1 MEFVKANTTGFKE
14 ATDEAASKA
23 TGKATSN
30 ATGAATG
37 TGALRGVGRAL
48 RRTGTL
54 AATAGLLT
62 AGLLTGPAVA
72 AGPAGR
78 ADSTQ
83 PAAFAACAFYSGNA
97 LTVYGQHGDRV
108 KQAQCLLANR
118 HYLTWKDVT
127 GNFGAKSRSA
137 VKKFQTAHH
146 LDADGKVGKGT
157 WRALYS

>member
-1 MEFVKANTTGFKE
+1 MKANTTGFKE
-14 ATDEAASKA
+14 ATDEATSKA
-23 TGKATSN
+23 TGKATSK

-72 AGPAGR
+72 AEPAGR
-78 ADSTQ
+78 ADSTR

-97 LTVYGQHGDRV
+97 LTVYGQLGDRV

-127 GNFGAKSRSA
+127 GNYGAKTRTA